1 MRGMEIARNAG
12 NYGTRRGRGE
22 RDTEW
27 KDEYRDDGYVG
38 ISLGGSQKNEEQKN
52 GVRRVEKEEKDNE
65 MDDKVPN
72 RFWGKAAMQTDI
84 STALG

>member
-38 ISLGGSQKNEEQKN
+38 ISLGGS
-52 GVRRVEKEEKDNE
+52 
-65 MDDKVPN
+65 
-72 RFWGKAAMQTDI
+72 
-84 STALG
+84 